1 MRKQGTIAKHQF
13 WKWNPGQGHEALER
27 DAELQRAAL
36 IRMLREN
43 LVHAERVEQA
53 WREAGLSGEACD
65 AAEIQRALD
74 KAASRPSGPSS

>member
-1 MRKQGTIAKHQF
+1 MEQ
-13 WKWNPGQGHEALER
+13 
-27 DAELQRAAL
+27 DAELQRSML

-53 WREAGLSGEACD
+53 WREAGLSGDAFD

-74 KAASRPSGPSS
+74 KAASRPSGPSG